1 MSLRFSSSNQ
11 TCGCVVKNIFLLV
24 RNTLLRDP
32 EDSVSVLS
40 CKGWKRRRTR
50 YVKHQKY
57 SAGWMVKGQRAG
69 KAVCNPAWSAGDP
82 DVEVKGG
89 QVGHFVA
96 WVTPDCTWAE
106 QTPTKN
112 YEGAE
117 NWPFSHRL
125 PNSALLGRDDS
136 RTWSW
141 RSGYVTWVNSE
152 CLSSKPAG
160 NQQDSNLYNLIK
172 VLFAKDSRMTSD
184 SGEFHIWNYLY
195 HRLSCCTRRVSAAQ
209 VSLTVGVLSL
219 PRSLRNA
226 SQEREGMY
234 HRGVEEGEGGSRG
247 NTGGEQRGL
256 LWDRKLLR
264 PRPSLW
270 VHI

>member
-1 MSLRFSSSNQ
+1 
-11 TCGCVVKNIFLLV
+11 
-24 RNTLLRDP
+24 
-32 EDSVSVLS
+32 
-40 CKGWKRRRTR
+40 
-50 YVKHQKY
+50 
-57 SAGWMVKGQRAG
+57 MVKGQRAG

-112 YEGAE
+112 YGGAE

-125 PNSALLGRDDS
+125 PNSALLGRADS
-136 RTWSW
+136 RNWSG
-141 RSGYVTWVNSE
+141 RSGYVTWVHSE

-160 NQQDSNLYNLIK
+160 NRRDSNLYNFIK

-195 HRLSCCTRRVSAAQ
+195 HRLSCCTRRASGE
-209 VSLTVGVLSL
+209 SDS
-219 PRSLRNA
+219 RSPQPA
-226 SQEREGMY
+226 E
-234 HRGVEEGEGGSRG
+234 VTEECITGEGGNVPQGCWGGGGWQQRKHRG
-247 NTGGEQRGL
+247 GTEGSFVRQEAAETKTL
-256 LWDRKLLR
+256 
-264 PRPSLW
+264 SLGT
-270 VHI
+270 HIE